1 MTPTGPEAHELA
13 LPDDA
18 LVADLE
24 AIAVDVARSAGRL
37 VVDERPDAVEVAW
50 TKSTATDVVT
60 VMDQRSQDHLIARLR
75 EARPDDA
82 VLGEESGG
90 ATGTS
95 GITWVI
101 DPIDGTVN
109 YLYGI
114 PAYAVSVAAVVGDP
128 TTPGAWRP
136 CAGAVFNPVADEM
149 FAARAGGGSRVVVGG
164 RERPLVPKACTDLG
178 QALVGTG
185 FGYAADR
192 RERQARLLLD
202 VLPRVRDIRRHGSA
216 ALDLCGVAAGRLDA
230 YYETGLNPW
239 DLAAGW
245 LVATEAGVL
254 VGGLDG
260 PAEPLTWACVQ
271 GLDPAF
277 PDLVKAGTLH
287 HVNG

>member
-1 MTPTGPEAHELA
+1 MSSTANDLTH
-13 LPDDA
+13 PDDA
-18 LVADLE
+18 LAATLETLAADL
-24 AIAVDVARSAGRL
+24 ARSAGRL
-37 VVDERPDAVEVAW
+37 VVDERPDAVEVAA
-50 TKSTATDVVT
+50 TKSSATDVVT
-60 VMDQRSQDHLIARLR
+60 VMDQRSQDHLITRLR
-75 EARPDDA
+75 DARPDDA

-136 CAGAVFNPVADEM
+136 FAGAVYNPVTDELYR
-149 FAARAGGGSRVVVGG
+149 ARAGGGSRVVLSGG
-164 RERPLVPKACTDLG
+164 SERELTPTDCTDLG
-178 QALVGTG
+178 QALVATG
-185 FGYAADR
+185 FGYAAGR
-192 RERQARLLLD
+192 RERQGRLVLDLL
-202 VLPRVRDIRRHGSA
+202 PQVRDIRRIGSA
-216 ALDLCGVAAGRLDA
+216 ALDLCGVGAGLVDA

-245 LVATEAGVL
+245 LVATEAGAV

-260 PAEPLTWACVQ
+260 PGEALTWACAP
-271 GLDPAF
+271 GLDPVFAH
-277 PDLVKAGTLH
+277 LVEEGTTRHLRD
-287 HVNG
+287 

>member
-1 MTPTGPEAHELA
+1 MSTAAEDLA

-18 LVADLE
+18 LVAALE
-24 AIAVDVARSAGRL
+24 SIAVDVARSAGRL
-37 VVDERPDAVEVAW
+37 VVDERPDAVEVAS

-75 EARPDDA
+75 KARPDDA

-90 ATGTS
+90 ASGTS

-136 CAGAVFNPVADEM
+136 CAGAVFNPVTDEM
-149 FAARAGGGSRVVVGG
+149 YVARAGGGARLVLEGD
-164 RERPLVPKACTDLG
+164 ERRLIPTACTELG

-185 FGYAADR
+185 FGYAAER

-202 VLPRVRDIRRHGSA
+202 ILPQIRDIRRIGSA
-216 ALDLCGVAAGRLDA
+216 ALDLCGVAAGGLDA

-245 LVATEAGVL
+245 LIAAEAGAV

-260 PAEPLTWACVQ
+260 PGEELTWACGP
-271 GLDPAF
+271 GLNSVF
-277 PDLVKAGTLH
+277 PDLVKAGTLRH
-287 HVNG
+287 LNG

>member
-1 MTPTGPEAHELA
+1 MDLA

-18 LVADLE
+18 LAAALE
-24 AIAVDVARSAGRL
+24 ALAGDIARSAGRL
-37 VVDERPDAVEVAW
+37 VVDERPADVTVAA
-50 TKSTATDVVT
+50 TKSSATDVVT
-60 VMDQRSQDHLIARLR
+60 EMDQRAQDHLIERLR

-90 ATGTS
+90 ASGTS

-128 TTPGAWRP
+128 TIPGGWRP
-136 CAGAVFNPVADEM
+136 FAGAVYNPVTDEL
-149 FAARAGGGSRVVVGG
+149 FRARAHAGAHLVVGEDHHDLTSS
-164 RERPLVPKACTDLG
+164 RCDELG
-178 QALVGTG
+178 QALVATG

-192 RERQARLLLD
+192 RARQARLLLD
-202 VLPRVRDIRRHGSA
+202 LLPRIRDIRRMGSA
-216 ALDLCGVAAGRLDA
+216 ALDLCAVAAGRIDA
-230 YYETGLNPW
+230 YYETGLNAW

-245 LVATEAGVL
+245 LIAEESGAK

-260 PAEPLTWACVQ
+260 AGVPGTALTWACAD
-271 GLDPAF
+271 GLASAF
-277 PDLVKAGTLH
+277 GELVESGTKEH
-287 HVNG
+287 HGD

>member
-1 MTPTGPEAHELA
+1 MSSTAPDHTV
-13 LPDDA
+13 PDDA
-18 LVADLE
+18 LAVTLE
-24 AIAVDVARSAGRL
+24 ALASEVARSAGRL
-37 VVDERPDAVEVAW
+37 VVDERPDAVEVAT
-50 TKSTATDVVT
+50 TKSSATDVVT

-90 ATGTS
+90 ASGTS

-128 TTPGAWRP
+128 NTPGAWRP
-136 CAGAVFNPVADEM
+136 FVGAVYNPVTAELYL
-149 FAARAGGGSRVVVGG
+149 ARAGGGSRVVDADGV
-164 RERPLVPKACTDLG
+164 EHQLSPTACDELG

-185 FGYAADR
+185 FGYAAERRDR
-192 RERQARLLLD
+192 QGRLLLD
-202 VLPRVRDIRRHGSA
+202 LLPQIRDIRRIGSA
-216 ALDLCGVAAGRLDA
+216 ALDLCAVGAGQLDA

-245 LVATEAGVL
+245 LIATEAGAR
-254 VGGLDG
+254 VGGFDG
-260 PAEPLTWACVQ
+260 PGAELTWACTA
-271 GLDPAF
+271 GLDPVF
-277 PDLVKAGTLH
+277 PDLVEEGTQTHLR
-287 HVNG
+287 G

>member
-1 MTPTGPEAHELA
+1 MSSTAHDLA

-18 LVADLE
+18 LAATLE
-24 AIAVDVARSAGRL
+24 ALAADVARSAGRL
-37 VVDERPDAVEVAW
+37 VVDERPDAVEVAT
-50 TKSTATDVVT
+50 TKSSATDVVT

-90 ATGTS
+90 ASGTS

-128 TTPGAWRP
+128 STPGAWRP
-136 CAGAVFNPVADEM
+136 FVGAVHNPVTDEL
-149 FAARAGGGSRVVVGG
+149 FLARAGGGSRVIVSGG
-164 RERPLVPKACTDLG
+164 AEQELSPTACRELG

-185 FGYAADR
+185 FGYAAERRDR
-192 RERQARLLLD
+192 QGRLLLD
-202 VLPRVRDIRRHGSA
+202 LLPQIRDIRRIGSA
-216 ALDLCGVAAGRLDA
+216 ALDLCAVAAGHLDA

-245 LVATEAGVL
+245 LIATEAGVS
-254 VGGLDG
+254 VGGLQG
-260 PAEPLTWACVQ
+260 PGADLTWACTS
-271 GLDPAF
+271 GLVPVF
-277 PDLVKAGTLH
+277 PDLVEEGTERHLR
-287 HVNG
+287 G

>member
-1 MTPTGPEAHELA
+1 MSSSTPDLTLPE
-13 LPDDA
+13 DA
-18 LVADLE
+18 LAAALE
-24 AIAVDVARSAGRL
+24 ALAADVARSAGRL
-37 VVDERPDAVEVAW
+37 VVDERPDAVEVAT
-50 TKSTATDVVT
+50 TKSSATDVVT

-75 EARPDDA
+75 EARPDDS

-90 ATGTS
+90 AVGSS

-128 TTPGAWRP
+128 TTAGAWRP
-136 CAGAVFNPVADEM
+136 FVGAVYNPVTDELYL
-149 FAARAGGGSRVVVGG
+149 ARAGAGSRVVLADGG
-164 RERPLVPKACTDLG
+164 DRRLTPTSCTELG

-185 FGYAADR
+185 FGYAAER
-192 RERQARLLLD
+192 RERQGRLLLD
-202 VLPRVRDIRRHGSA
+202 VLPQIRDIRRIGSA
-216 ALDLCGVAAGRLDA
+216 ALDLCAVGAGLIDA

-245 LVATEAGVL
+245 LVATEAGAK

-260 PAEPLTWACVQ
+260 PGENLTWACTS
-271 GLDPAF
+271 GLEPVF
-277 PDLVKAGTLH
+277 PDLVEEGTRRHLK
-287 HVNG
+287 G